1 MTDHRIGLTMYNL
14 PAIMD
19 GDIEEIINKLRVE
32 ENTERLKETEL

>member
-19 GDIEEIINKLRVE
+19 GDIIEIIEKLRYE
-32 ENTERLKETEL
+32 ENVERLKETEL